1 MNLEGEVKMVT
12 CVVVEAGNLATLAK
26 KAVSRSRNLL
36 EQGQVDLS
44 LAIQY
49 LRVVVQDDMLIT

>member
-1 MNLEGEVKMVT
+1 MVT
-12 CVVVEAGNLATLAK
+12 CVVVEAGNLATLAS

-36 EQGQVDLS
+36 EQGQVDLL

-49 LRVVVQDDMLIT
+49 LRVVVQDDMLII